1 MARKFWPGS
10 NPIGQTIFIGPGLGP
25 AYQVGLTGIAGDVRE
40 RMNIDPQPVMYMTPS
55 QIPDADMAV
64 LNAHETGAI
73 LVRTPRGIAP

>member
-1 MARKFWPGS
+1 
-10 NPIGQTIFIGPGLGP
+10 
-25 AYQVGLTGIAGDVRE
+25 VGLTGIAGDVRE